1 MRPVNRRRRGL
12 VVDTQSQ
19 STNAGDLVF
28 AELIVPKKTAYVG
41 EIVPVQIRMGFDA
54 RVHPRLTEPP
64 DITGQGFTSQ
74 KLQQSS
80 QNLETINGRPFEVVT
95 FKTAIAAARAGKFE
109 IGPVKAKAQVVVPR
123 RRNAPRSRS
132 PFDLFDLDD
141 PFSDPF
147 FSNPFA
153 QFGERRDIQ
162 ISSDPVALEVK
173 PLPPN
178 APPSFSGAIGS
189 FTMATD
195 AKPKSVQVG
204 DPITVTTTISGR
216 GNFDRVNAPLLEDD
230 RGWHKYPPSSKFK
243 QDDEVGI
250 SGTKTFETVVSPNEN
265 KQSLPV
271 LAFSYFDPAKEQYVT
286 LHSESMAI
294 TVQGGAAAPAVAAQ
308 PPSSSPATAT
318 RGRAPVP
325 NSTKPQD
332 ILYQLT
338 EPSRTVESFEPLYTR
353 RGFWA
358 AQSLPLAALLV
369 FAGWKIRRARLD
381 DREARRIGALQHEA
395 AELMHKLRR
404 DDASPR
410 EYYAEASRVVRLKAA
425 LASRNRGVDPNAVD
439 AETAAETFKLDTD
452 SRDRLRRLFEQNDE
466 WQYSGTHNGPGSI
479 SPENRRDV
487 LELIENLKH
496 ETFHVIPSEAKRVEE
511 FVNGRSVMS
520 RDPCP
525 LGDDSKLWFFS
536 ARWDRYVRFR
546 QPDAEFTKANQEY
559 AQGNFKEAIAS
570 YEALVRADQWNANLF
585 YDLGNAYFRT
595 RDFGRAILNYERALA
610 LDQHHPEAT
619 ANLQIARDESRALEL
634 QPTRLERY
642 LQFASINQ
650 YSIAAAVAFWLGIFG
665 IVALIFAR
673 RRSAALMS
681 LSILCL
687 LVCAVAVWAIHTLD
701 NGSKGRALAIVT
713 GNDVQARLATADTAN
728 SVLALPAGSE
738 IKILSTRGDWM
749 YAALPNDL
757 RGWIQT
763 KNAEQVRL

>member
-1 MRPVNRRRRGL
+1 MRCRILIALLAVVGVAQIALADAPSVTAVLSNSEASVGETVDLQIKVTGPGDAQPPEEISIDGL
-12 VVDTQSQ
+12 EIHSTGTSRQFEIHNFSTNSSVTYNYTILPLRAGRFTIPPQTVRAGGKTFRTPELALNVVDAPGQPPPTTTRPSRSGQTAQRQ

-64 DITGQGFTSQ
+64 DITGQGFTAQ

-153 QFGERRDIQ
+153 GFGERRDVQ
-162 ISSDPVALEVK
+162 ITSDPVALEVK
-173 PLPPN
+173 SLPPN

-250 SGTKTFETVVSPNEN
+250 SGTKSFEMVVSPNEN

-286 LHSESMAI
+286 LHSEPMAI

-308 PPSSSPATAT
+308 PPSSSPPAAA

-325 NSTKPQD
+325 AKPQD

-338 EPSRTVESFEPLYTR
+338 EPSRRVASFEPLYAR
-353 RGFWA
+353 RGFWV
-358 AQSLPLAALLV
+358 AQSLPLVALFV
-369 FAGWKIRRARLD
+369 FAGWKIRRRKLD

-425 LASRNRGVDPNAVD
+425 LASSSRGIDPNSVD
-439 AETAAETFKLDTD
+439 AETAAETFKLDTN

-466 WQYSGTHNGPGSI
+466 WQYSGTHNGPGRI

-487 LELIENLKH
+487 LELIENLK
-496 ETFHVIPSEAKRVEE
+496 
-511 FVNGRSVMS
+511 
-520 RDPCP
+520 
-525 LGDDSKLWFFS
+525 
-536 ARWDRYVRFR
+536 
-546 QPDAEFTKANQEY
+546 
-559 AQGNFKEAIAS
+559 
-570 YEALVRADQWNANLF
+570 
-585 YDLGNAYFRT
+585 
-595 RDFGRAILNYERALA
+595 
-610 LDQHHPEAT
+610 
-619 ANLQIARDESRALEL
+619 
-634 QPTRLERY
+634 
-642 LQFASINQ
+642 
-650 YSIAAAVAFWLGIFG
+650 
-665 IVALIFAR
+665 
-673 RRSAALMS
+673 
-681 LSILCL
+681 
-687 LVCAVAVWAIHTLD
+687 
-701 NGSKGRALAIVT
+701 
-713 GNDVQARLATADTAN
+713 
-728 SVLALPAGSE
+728 
-738 IKILSTRGDWM
+738 
-749 YAALPNDL
+749 
-757 RGWIQT
+757 
-763 KNAEQVRL
+763 

>member
-1 MRPVNRRRRGL
+1 MFQRISIVILIAAASVDFAHADSPSVTAVLSNSEATVGETVDLQIKVTGPGDAQPPEEISIDGLEIHSTGTSRQFEIHNFSTSSSVTYNYTILPLRAGRFTIPPQTVRAGGKTLRTPELALNVADVPGQQTTTRPGRRGGQ
-12 VVDTQSQ
+12 TQ
-19 STNAGDLVF
+19 TANPGDLVF

-41 EIVPVQIRMGFDA
+41 EIVPIQIRMGFDR
-54 RVHPRLTEPP
+54 RVNPRLTEPP
-64 DITGQGFTSQ
+64 EITGQGFTSQ

-123 RRNAPRSRS
+123 RRNAPRGRS

-153 QFGERRDIQ
+153 QFGERRDVQ
-162 ISSDPVALEVK
+162 VTSEPVALEVK

-204 DPITVTTTISGR
+204 DPITVTTAISGR

-250 SGTKTFETVVSPNEN
+250 SGTKTFEMVVSPNEN

-271 LAFSYFDPAKEQYVT
+271 LAFSYFDPAKEHYVT
-286 LHSESMAI
+286 LHSEPMAI
-294 TVQGGAAAPAVAAQ
+294 TVQGGAAAPAIAAQ
-308 PPSSSPATAT
+308 PPGSSPAAAA

-338 EPSRTVESFEPLYTR
+338 EPSRTVASFEPLYAR
-353 RGFWA
+353 RGFWV
-358 AQSLPLAALLV
+358 AQSLPLAALFV

-381 DREARRIGALQHEA
+381 DREARRVGALQHEA

-404 DDASPR
+404 DDTPPR

-425 LASRNRGVDPNAVD
+425 LASRNRGVDPNSVD

-466 WQYSGTHNGPGSI
+466 WQYSGTHNGPGSV

-487 LELIENLKH
+487 LELIDNLK
-496 ETFHVIPSEAKRVEE
+496 
-511 FVNGRSVMS
+511 
-520 RDPCP
+520 
-525 LGDDSKLWFFS
+525 
-536 ARWDRYVRFR
+536 
-546 QPDAEFTKANQEY
+546 
-559 AQGNFKEAIAS
+559 
-570 YEALVRADQWNANLF
+570 
-585 YDLGNAYFRT
+585 
-595 RDFGRAILNYERALA
+595 
-610 LDQHHPEAT
+610 
-619 ANLQIARDESRALEL
+619 
-634 QPTRLERY
+634 
-642 LQFASINQ
+642 
-650 YSIAAAVAFWLGIFG
+650 
-665 IVALIFAR
+665 
-673 RRSAALMS
+673 
-681 LSILCL
+681 
-687 LVCAVAVWAIHTLD
+687 
-701 NGSKGRALAIVT
+701 
-713 GNDVQARLATADTAN
+713 
-728 SVLALPAGSE
+728 
-738 IKILSTRGDWM
+738 
-749 YAALPNDL
+749 
-757 RGWIQT
+757 
-763 KNAEQVRL
+763 